1 MFRLLFEQTQ
11 LLVLHPDAVLA
22 QVTVSPTAEG
32 LPGSALIQKL
42 LNWGQMLALWGSLGA
57 ILIGAAIAGLAQQ
70 GGSYSGASN
79 GKKLVLAGAGGALVA
94 GLAPTIINT
103 LFTAAQ

>member
-1 MFRLLFEQTQ
+1 VSQSLFEPVQRFANQ
-11 LLVLHPDAVLA
+11 SVVLLG
-22 QVTVSPTAEG
+22 QVTVTPSSAG

-57 ILIGAAIAGLAQQ
+57 ILVGAAIAGLAQH
-70 GGSYSGASN
+70 GGSYSGASS
-79 GKKLVLAGAGGALVA
+79 GKKLIMAGAGGALVA